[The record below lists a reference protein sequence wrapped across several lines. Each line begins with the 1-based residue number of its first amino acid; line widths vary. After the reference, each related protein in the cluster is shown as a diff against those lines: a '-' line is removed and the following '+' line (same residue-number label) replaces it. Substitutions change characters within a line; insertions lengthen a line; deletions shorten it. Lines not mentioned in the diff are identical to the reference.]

1 MLGKIKKLFSKEEPT
16 QNVKYTI
23 YKYDLNKRSGKWR
36 WRKMVEIEQYIEAN
50 QIEDFPEDGYYQL
63 REIGPAGVNVKWTV
77 MVDGGEVVEYDPE
90 LPSNI
95 PVVQQQGGQQQ
106 DPMES
111 IGRAIQYLKTQKQML
126 EDLGLIK
133 DPKREMIETLT
144 MLKELEEIKSTAN
157 SILKPQQQAKSMSDA
172 PWWATAAM
180 EMLPTM
186 ASMAS
191 QMTPV
196 QQYPQQQYLQQ
207 QYQQYQ
213 QPVQQQPQPQE
224 DEDDIG
230 FEPPTVE
237 DVRRENMIQEAEEKI
252 QEEIEE
258 FVAPEPKPTPE
269 PEPKAPEPKPEPKP
283 KEKIEK
289 PKPVKNN
296 VDKEMLDL
304 GNDLLDDIDEVE

>member
-1 MLGKIKKLFSKEEPT
+1 MIDKIKKLFSKEEPT
-16 QNVKYTI
+16 QNVIYTI

-36 WRKMVEIEQYIEAN
+36 WRKMVEIEQYLEAN

-63 REIGPAGVNVKWTV
+63 REVSPAGVSVKWTV

-106 DPMES
+106 DPMQS
-111 IGRAIQYLKTQKQML
+111 IGHAIQYLKMQKQML
-126 EDLGLIK
+126 EELGLIK

-144 MLKELEEIKSTAN
+144 MLKELEEIKSTAS

-180 EMLPTM
+180 EMLPAM

-196 QQYPQQQYLQQ
+196 QQYPQ

-224 DEDDIG
+224 EEDDIG

-237 DVRRENMIQEAEEKI
+237 DVRQENMIQEAEEKI
-252 QEEIEE
+252 QEEIE

-289 PKPVKNN
+289 PKPVKN

>member
-1 MLGKIKKLFSKEEPT
+1 
-16 QNVKYTI
+16 
-23 YKYDLNKRSGKWR
+23 
-36 WRKMVEIEQYIEAN
+36 MVEIEQYIEAN

-63 REIGPAGVNVKWTV
+63 RELSPAGVNVKWTV

-106 DPMES
+106 DPMQS
-111 IGRAIQYLKTQKQML
+111 IGHAIQYLKMQKQML
-126 EDLGLIK
+126 EELGLIK

-144 MLKELEEIKSTAN
+144 MLKELEEIKSTAS
-157 SILKPQQQAKSMSDA
+157 SILKPQQAKSMSDA

-196 QQYPQQQYLQQ
+196 QQYPVQQYPQQ

-224 DEDDIG
+224 EEDDIG

-237 DVRRENMIQEAEEKI
+237 DIRQENMIQEAEEKI
-252 QEEIEE
+252 QEEIG

-289 PKPVKNN
+289 PKPVNN

>member
-1 MLGKIKKLFSKEEPT
+1 MIDKIKKLFSKEEPT
-16 QNVKYTI
+16 PQNVKYTI

-63 REIGPAGVNVKWTV
+63 RELSPAGVNVKWTV

-106 DPMES
+106 DPMQS
-111 IGRAIQYLKTQKQML
+111 IGHAIQYLKMQKQML
-126 EDLGLIK
+126 EELGLIK

-144 MLKELEEIKSTAN
+144 MLKELEEIKSTAS
-157 SILKPQQQAKSMSDA
+157 SILKPQQAKSMSDA

-196 QQYPQQQYLQQ
+196 QQYPVQQYPQQ

-224 DEDDIG
+224 EEDDIG

-237 DVRRENMIQEAEEKI
+237 DIRQENMIQEAEEKI
-252 QEEIEE
+252 QEEIG

>member
-1 MLGKIKKLFSKEEPT
+1 MIDKIKKLFSKEEPT
-16 QNVKYTI
+16 PQNVYTI

-36 WRKMVEIEQYIEAN
+36 WRKMVEIEQYLEAN

-63 REIGPAGVNVKWTV
+63 REVSPAGVSVKWTV

-95 PVVQQQGGQQQ
+95 PVVQQGGQQQ
-106 DPMES
+106 DPMQS
-111 IGRAIQYLKTQKQML
+111 IGHAIQYLKMQKQML
-126 EDLGLIK
+126 EELGLIK

-144 MLKELEEIKSTAN
+144 MLKELEEIKSTAS
-157 SILKPQQQAKSMSDA
+157 SILKPQQAKSMSDA

-180 EMLPTM
+180 EMLPAM

-196 QQYPQQQYLQQ
+196 QQYP

-224 DEDDIG
+224 EEDDIG

-237 DVRRENMIQEAEEKI
+237 DVRQENMIQEAEEKI
-252 QEEIEE
+252 QEEIE
-258 FVAPEPKPTPE
+258 FVAPEPKPT
-269 PEPKAPEPKPEPKP
+269 PEPKP

-289 PKPVKNN
+289 PKPVKN

-304 GNDLLDDIDEVE
+304 GNDLLDDIEVE